1 MQAPSGQPPV
11 PALQALLQDG
21 ALAGEWVLDPRTS
34 NIRLKSKVM
43 GLVRVHGVFRQV
55 SGNGTIFPDGE
66 VSSTLTVAA
75 ASIDT
80 NDTNDTRRD
89 THLRSAD
96 LFDSGNYPDITF
108 TADGVRPSC
117 QGVVVTGALTVR
129 GRTRPLSFD
138 AAASVR
144 GDARSGSTPRSTSTG
159 PTSASPGI
167 RWAGPRCTTPS
178 QSTPPSP
185 GGERMGLQ
193 ARAQPLRR
201 SRERALGGPPAVQ
214 TPQHR
219 DEGRGTR

>member
-75 ASIDT
+75 ASI
-80 NDTNDTRRD
+80 
-89 THLRSAD
+89 
-96 LFDSGNYPDITF
+96 
-108 TADGVRPSC
+108 
-117 QGVVVTGALTVR
+117 
-129 GRTRPLSFD
+129 
-138 AAASVR
+138 R

-201 SRERALGGPPAVQ
+201 SRERALGGPSAVQ